1 MRSMKPLLSRALVM
15 LLLGLALASPLQAAE
30 GKKKEKTKATV
41 AMRQHVYEALQKAQA
56 MLEAKDYAGALAAV
70 EKIRAGKKGKSLS
83 PYERAQTWNLQAYL
97 YYLQEKYPE
106 AIRAYENVLKQE
118 GLPEALIQST
128 LKTIAQLYFITG
140 DYRKALASVK
150 RLMAQLEKPAA
161 DVYMLLGQAH
171 FQLDEFDKAL
181 GPITKAVEMTRAAG
195 KKPKENWLLLL
206 QVIYQK
212 KNDYRSMLKILHELM
227 ELYPK
232 DTYLRTM
239 AGVYSELGESMKQLG
254 IMEALYEKGLLTSK
268 TQITNLASL
277 YMLHG
282 VPYKAAVLLDREI
295 NETKRVD
302 ANVRNLKMLS
312 QAWYMAR
319 EDEKSIPPL
328 VKAANMAQ
336 EGELYLRLGQA
347 YMNLDMDKE
356 ASEAI
361 QKALKLGKLK
371 REDTAYIMLGMTL
384 FNQNRLREAR
394 KAFAKAAEDKRS
406 SKVARQWMAYVDS
419 ELKRIASLQ

>member
-1 MRSMKPLLSRALVM
+1 MRILHTGFVRMLAVALLAGW
-15 LLLGLALASPLQAAE
+15 LLAPAMAAD

-97 YYLQEKYPE
+97 YYLQEKYPQ
-106 AIRAYENVLKQE
+106 AIDAYEKVLKQPE
-118 GLPEALIQST
+118 IPEALQQST

-140 DYRKALASVK
+140 DYKKALKSVQ
-150 RLMAQLEKPAA
+150 RLMASLEKPAA
-161 DVYMLLGQAH
+161 DVYMLLGQAY
-171 FQLDEFDKAL
+171 FQLDQFDKAL
-181 GPITKAVEMTRAAG
+181 APINKAVEMTRALG
-195 KKPKENWLLLL
+195 KKPRENWLLLL

-212 KNDYRSMLKILHELM
+212 KNDYRSMLKVLQELM
-227 ELYPK
+227 ALYPK

-282 VPYKAAVLLDREI
+282 VPYKAAVLLEREI
-295 NETKRVD
+295 NQKKHVE

-312 QAWYMAR
+312 QAWYLAR
-319 EDEKSIPPL
+319 EDEKAIPPL
-328 VKAANMAQ
+328 KKAAKMAQ

-347 YMNLDMDKE
+347 YMNLDRDKE

-361 QKALKLGKLK
+361 QQALNLGKLK
-371 REDTAYIMLGMTL
+371 RTDTAYIMLGMTL
-384 FNQNRLREAR
+384 FNQNRLHEAR

-406 SKVARQWMAYVDS
+406 RKVAKQWMAYVDS
-419 ELKRIASLQ
+419 ELKRIASMQ